1 MPSIRVVAF
10 AQARELLAASS
21 CALELQSAATVG
33 EAWAA
38 LCERYPKL
46 AALEAVRFARNNAIA
61 SNDEPLQDGDE
72 LAVLPAV
79 GGG

>member
-10 AQARELLAASS
+10 AQARELLAAPA
-21 CALELQSAATVG
+21 CALELQNAATVG
-33 EAWAA
+33 EAWTA
-38 LCERYPKL
+38 LRERYPAL
-46 AALEAVRFARNNAIA
+46 LALESVRLARNGKIA
-61 SNDEPLQDGDE
+61 SNDESLHDGDE